1 MSLRWTCLLILL
13 PWFQSTAIG
22 QDKAPEELQGF
33 QVEAIGLVGEE
44 ISGVVLDR
52 ETIRQSGLDHVNDLT
67 ARAPG
72 LFIASG
78 GSSAFGDVQTLRGI
92 GNTPLFSS
100 PGIIFYIDGVPAG
113 DSSSLPL
120 FLEGIDSISIL
131 RGPQGHLFGRNAPG
145 GVVDIRTQRAG
156 EKAETRASVSYGELE
171 SRKFQILSSGP
182 LKGSW
187 SYNLT
192 ATQSAR
198 DGYIQD
204 LNFGRAKNDY
214 DYAGG
219 RLSVFGKWKGLEV
232 QAGAS
237 LERIDEGSQ
246 GLVPYSGPNPLQS
259 DTNEEEQ
266 STNHRNSQWLVTS
279 KKFDWGTLTSTTSR
293 TEWKLGPYR
302 QDLDMTSDLSPS
314 EIAYALLDQNQEIM
328 AKGLELKSNQDQE
341 KPFDWKMGLF
351 YQDSETIGLSHRS
364 FLRLDETAAF
374 TLEEESLA
382 AYASGTYRHGA
393 SMDLTMGLRL
403 DRTEKG
409 LSREKSSAFAG
420 MDLPPATPINL
431 RERWSKALPHLGA
444 TWHID
449 KHLDLFAR
457 STLGY
462 KPGGFS
468 AYGDN
473 IDNPVRFK
481 EEINRSLE
489 AGLSWRSSSGAL
501 SAVFTGFQNRIENF
515 QFEKSA
521 GRGTD
526 YVVVNA
532 DKARVQGMELE
543 LMAFLSKTLMLTGSY
558 SRASATFEDHHG
570 YKVIIVPEATD
581 FTGNRL
587 PFTPRHTLNLAA
599 QYQEDD
605 GTFARMEWRRIGDT
619 FFDEANVYRQPAYD
633 LLNARLGR
641 TFGEYSIQIFAQN
654 LTDERYF
661 SLIVPLG
668 GPLVAAATGSPRVI
682 GIEIQRRF

>member
-1 MSLRWTCLLILL
+1 
-13 PWFQSTAIG
+13 
-22 QDKAPEELQGF
+22 
-33 QVEAIGLVGEE
+33 
-44 ISGVVLDR
+44 
-52 ETIRQSGLDHVNDLT
+52 
-67 ARAPG
+67 
-72 LFIASG
+72 
-78 GSSAFGDVQTLRGI
+78 
-92 GNTPLFSS
+92 
-100 PGIIFYIDGVPAG
+100 
-113 DSSSLPL
+113 
-120 FLEGIDSISIL
+120 
-131 RGPQGHLFGRNAPG
+131 
-145 GVVDIRTQRAG
+145 
-156 EKAETRASVSYGELE
+156 
-171 SRKFQILSSGP
+171 
-182 LKGSW
+182 
-187 SYNLT
+187 
-192 ATQSAR
+192 
-198 DGYIQD
+198 
-204 LNFGRAKNDY
+204 
-214 DYAGG
+214 
-219 RLSVFGKWKGLEV
+219 
-232 QAGAS
+232 
-237 LERIDEGSQ
+237 
-246 GLVPYSGPNPLQS
+246 
-259 DTNEEEQ
+259 
-266 STNHRNSQWLVTS
+266 
-279 KKFDWGTLTSTTSR
+279 
-293 TEWKLGPYR
+293 
-302 QDLDMTSDLSPS
+302 
-314 EIAYALLDQNQEIM
+314 
-328 AKGLELKSNQDQE
+328 
-341 KPFDWKMGLF
+341 
-351 YQDSETIGLSHRS
+351 
-364 FLRLDETAAF
+364 
-374 TLEEESLA
+374 
-382 AYASGTYRHGA
+382 
-393 SMDLTMGLRL
+393 
-403 DRTEKG
+403 
-409 LSREKSSAFAG
+409 
-420 MDLPPATPINL
+420 
-431 RERWSKALPHLGA
+431 
-444 TWHID
+444 
-449 KHLDLFAR
+449 FAR